1 MESNKLAV
9 LENKLP
15 LKAYVQ
21 TDIDEILR
29 TSFMYWLAKLLS
41 LKADKQEIVLDALPD
56 IKYHFHSLGL
66 NEVKKAFEM
75 YARGQLN
82 LEPISNY
89 FDMVLVGK
97 IFKEFNKQ
105 KVKEIKVIEPIVISD
120 QEKRNNEIL
129 SATICFDYYIQHG
142 YLNDTSM
149 YLYKVLLDK
158 FEFSKQETETLI
170 ELSKNI
176 EAPIEEQRMHYRKM
190 CLRRYFDR
198 LHATGKHLKDFI

>member
-21 TDIDEILR
+21 TDIDEILK

-41 LKADKQEIVLDALPD
+41 LKSDKQEIVLDALPD

-176 EAPIEEQRMHYRKM
+176 ESSGPS
-190 CLRRYFDR
+190 
-198 LHATGKHLKDFI
+198 TT